1 MKKKIIFF
9 IIIQVSF
16 LFAFDKRI
24 KIETADKKLYNQI
37 KQQKIENELYN
48 TEDKIKLYVAFLL
61 NEKVLPI
68 PNLNY
73 SFTIFDEK
81 EDWMILLNIKDE
93 MCIEDNIIDNLDGIS
108 DYALII
114 SKKNGEIKS
123 FVNL

>member
-123 FVNL
+123 FVKL